1 MKKLASNFFE
11 RTFKLK
17 SRSTTVSTEIL
28 AGFTTFAAMS
38 YIMAVNP
45 AILGLAGMD
54 KPAVVTVTALA
65 AAFGCFAMALLTN
78 LPIALA
84 PAMGTNTYFAIIVC
98 VGMGLD
104 WRQALAATFYNG
116 IFFLIISV
124 TGLREKLILGVPKP
138 LQIGLQC
145 GIGLF
150 IAFFGLQ
157 SAKIIVSDEN
167 TLVTAG
173 HLASPEAA
181 LALASL
187 AVMAALIC
195 RKFAGAII
203 CTIIAVT
210 VAGFAIKGSDGES
223 ISQIPS
229 AIFAIPHGI
238 SETFMQLDWGFPF
251 RDFSKA
257 MPVIIILLM
266 LDMFDTLATVIAMG
280 RASGLMDSKGRMPK
294 LGMALTADATA
305 TIGGALLGTSTT
317 GSYVESAAGIKSGGR
332 TGLTA
337 ITVGVL
343 FLLALFFSPLVE
355 IIPPE
360 ATAPALVMVGIMM
373 MQGMRELNFDD
384 MTEIIPAIFSMLMI
398 ALSFKIAEGFAFGIV
413 AYVLAVL
420 AAGRAREIKTP
431 TWVLFAA
438 MCAFLAYS

>member
-1 MKKLASNFFE
+1 
-11 RTFKLK
+11 
-17 SRSTTVSTEIL
+17 
-28 AGFTTFAAMS
+28 
-38 YIMAVNP
+38 
-45 AILGLAGMD
+45 
-54 KPAVVTVTALA
+54 
-65 AAFGCFAMALLTN
+65 
-78 LPIALA
+78 
-84 PAMGTNTYFAIIVC
+84 
-98 VGMGLD
+98 
-104 WRQALAATFYNG
+104 
-116 IFFLIISV
+116 
-124 TGLREKLILGVPKP
+124 
-138 LQIGLQC
+138 
-145 GIGLF
+145 
-150 IAFFGLQ
+150 
-157 SAKIIVSDEN
+157 
-167 TLVTAG
+167 
-173 HLASPEAA
+173 
-181 LALASL
+181 
-187 AVMAALIC
+187 
-195 RKFAGAII
+195 
-203 CTIIAVT
+203 
-210 VAGFAIKGSDGES
+210 
-223 ISQIPS
+223 
-229 AIFAIPHGI
+229 
-238 SETFMQLDWGFPF
+238 MQLDWGFPF

-294 LGMALTADATA
+294 LGMALTADAIA

>member
-1 MKKLASNFFE
+1 MKKNAARFLE
-11 RTFKLK
+11 RAFKLK

-54 KPAVVTVTALA
+54 KPTVVTVTALA
-65 AAFGCFAMALLTN
+65 AAFGCFVMALLTN

-116 IFFLIISV
+116 IFFLIISI
-124 TGLREKLILGVPKP
+124 TGFREKLIQGVPKP

-157 SAKIIVSDEN
+157 SAKIIVKDEN

-173 HLASPEAA
+173 HLAAPEAA
-181 LALASL
+181 FALVGLAAM
-187 AVMAALIC
+187 AVLLC
-195 RKFAGAII
+195 RKFSGAII
-203 CTIIAVT
+203 CTIMAMTI
-210 VAGFAIKGSDGES
+210 AGFAIKGSDGES
-223 ISQIPS
+223 ISQIPN
-229 AIFAIPHGI
+229 AIFALPHGI

-257 MPVIIILLM
+257 MPVIIVLLM
-266 LDMFDTLATVIAMG
+266 LDMFDTIATVIAMG
-280 RASGLMDSKGRMPK
+280 KASGLMDSRGRMPK
-294 LGMALTADATA
+294 LGMALTADAIA
-305 TIGGALLGTSTT
+305 TISGAILGTSTT
-317 GSYVESAAGIKSGGR
+317 GSYVESAAGIKAGGR

-337 ITVGVL
+337 ITVGML
-343 FLLALFFSPLVE
+343 FLMALFFSPLVSV
-355 IIPPE
+355 IPPE
-360 ATAPALVMVGIMM
+360 ATAPALIMVGIMM
-373 MQGMRELNFDD
+373 MQGMRELKFDD
-384 MTEIIPAIFSMLMI
+384 MTETIPAIFSMLMI

-413 AYVLAVL
+413 AYVLTVL
-420 AAGRAREIKTP
+420 SAGRSREIKAP
-431 TWVLFAA
+431 TWILFAA
-438 MCAFLAYS
+438 MCAFLAAS

>member
-65 AAFGCFAMALLTN
+65 ATFGCFAMALLTN

-124 TGLREKLILGVPKP
+124 TGCREKLILGVPKP
-138 LQIGLQC
+138 
-145 GIGLF
+145 
-150 IAFFGLQ
+150 LQ

-181 LALASL
+181 LALAGL

-294 LGMALTADATA
+294 LGMALTADAIA